1 MGLDEPSFDPS
12 TYSKNRERLAG
23 EEVAVKVLD
32 AVVREARALDLLS
45 DEHFS
50 VDGTRIEA

>member
-1 MGLDEPSFDPS
+1 MSHPSIRPR
-12 TYSKNRERLAG
+12 TAKKNCERLAG